1 MKPKGTPGNPLT
13 AEEVR
18 DKYRQCVKG
27 IQSPQE
33 REKTIGI
40 VEDLEKLKKISTLTD
55 LLRGK

>member
-1 MKPKGTPGNPLT
+1 
-13 AEEVR
+13 VR

-40 VEDLEKLKKISTLTD
+40 VEDLEKLKKISALTD